1 MYNMYTA
8 VNYNKIVFILVSGGG
23 KQRRRVNGR
32 TAEARIDLKVGKQ
45 LCIRVQ
51 L

>member
-8 VNYNKIVFILVSGGG
+8 VNYNKIVFILVSGDG
-23 KQRRRVNGR
+23 KRRRVNGR